1 MIFKLRA
8 LDLTQWLMVLKI
20 SLPVIGLDELLK
32 FVARNYLEG
41 KRLWRSEPVS
51 PWALSTAPPS
61 ALRRRLPHPLPFQ
74 AGASSGSWQ
83 DHCLP
88 GRCTWAILR
97 SLLPIPARLV
107 HSLSLAPHLSQ
118 PS

>member
-41 KRLWRSEPVS
+41 KRLPSLARRPVS
-51 PWALSTAPPS
+51 PGP
-61 ALRRRLPHPLPFQ
+61 
-74 AGASSGSWQ
+74 
-83 DHCLP
+83 
-88 GRCTWAILR
+88 
-97 SLLPIPARLV
+97 
-107 HSLSLAPHLSQ
+107 
-118 PS
+118 